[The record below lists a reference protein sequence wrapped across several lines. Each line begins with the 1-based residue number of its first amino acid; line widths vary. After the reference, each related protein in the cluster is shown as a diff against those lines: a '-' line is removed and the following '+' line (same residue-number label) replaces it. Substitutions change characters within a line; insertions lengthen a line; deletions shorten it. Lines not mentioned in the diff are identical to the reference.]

1 MVKGSDPGGIDNKGV
16 SPVIAVILMVAITVV
31 LSGVV
36 FLWASSFSSQAGN
49 AIDLSRME
57 ISIKDDPA
65 GDRLVISIISG
76 DVIWGSMSILMTLPD
91 GSVIRADL
99 SSAPQRSSAGDKE
112 EFDSFLDGSGSPC
125 VFDGSRGDHIEVRIV
140 NIEINSLILIRNVI
154 VS

>member
-1 MVKGSDPGGIDNKGV
+1 MHKGSDPGGIDDGGV

-36 FLWASSFSSQAGN
+36 FLWASSFSTEAGS

-76 DVIWGSMSILMTLPD
+76 DIAWGSMSAILTLED
-91 GSVIRADL
+91 GTVINADL
-99 SSAPQRSSAGDKE
+99 SACPQRSSAGDE
-112 EFDSFLDGSGSPC
+112 VQIDSFLDGAGSPYP
-125 VFDGSRGDHIEVRIV
+125 FDGSKGEHVEVRIV
-140 NIEINSLILIRNVI
+140 NLEMNSVILIRDVI